1 MTKFSRLLFQRFA
14 SHFHSNGTG
23 FLTDTALKLQN
34 SLFLFSCFFM
44 FSMLLTNS
52 CTSNVKFSSS
62 RQSRLVALSPQ
73 YFQKAYEFDAYVL
86 CPLAKK
92 FQNWI
97 VDRYT
102 ARDFTVV
109 LFSTNRWPLDVL
121 TFLIYGFEKTHAKSL
136 WCITWPDSATLLC
149 TLDLS
154 FMNLYPLLAKKCFKS
169 CIKKLFSVLF
179 KLKGQGQHDGLKSIL
194 NQYLS
199 WFLCTGY

>member
-1 MTKFSRLLFQRFA
+1 MPQSKRKYA
-14 SHFHSNGTG
+14 
-23 FLTDTALKLQN
+23 
-34 SLFLFSCFFM
+34 
-44 FSMLLTNS
+44 TNFI
-52 CTSNVKFSSS
+52 NHKVASSS
-62 RQSRLVALSPQ
+62 LSRLVAH
-73 YFQKAYEFDAYVL
+73 FQIFRRLMKEKFDAYVL
-86 CPLAKK
+86 WPLAKK

-97 VDRYT
+97 VDRCT